1 MGRVARVGR
10 VVGAFLWKMGSN
22 LLILCT
28 ILPATPGSRDDGC
41 MGRGGG
47 WGAYFV

>member
-10 VVGAFLWKMGSN
+10 VVGAFLCSN

-41 MGRGGG
+41 MGRGWG
-47 WGAYFV
+47 WSAYFV